1 MCERNNILS
10 SFICSYN
17 VEQNQTCDRSKGNKD
32 ECCATT
38 FNSRIYDDNDK
49 KKNEQRIREQ
59 EKKCIMA
66 LTICLV
72 AL

>member
-1 MCERNNILS
+1 MFNILS

-17 VEQNQTCDRSKGNKD
+17 VEQNQTCNRSKGNKD

-38 FNSRIYDDNDK
+38 FNSRIYDDGNK
-49 KKNEQRIREQ
+49 KKNEQSIREK
-59 EKKCIMA
+59 EKKKLIMT